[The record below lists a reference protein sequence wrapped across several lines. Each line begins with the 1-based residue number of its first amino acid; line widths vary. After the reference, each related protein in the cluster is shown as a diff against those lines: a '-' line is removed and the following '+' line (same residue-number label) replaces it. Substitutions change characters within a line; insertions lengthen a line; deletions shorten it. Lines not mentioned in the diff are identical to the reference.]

1 MNEQANNSKIP
12 ADIDPLFLTRLQ
24 ELGGSKLAGE
34 LVGMY
39 LTRGSQLLDTIST
52 GLDTNDLP
60 VVKNAAHSLISSA
73 GNLGGKRVS
82 DLAKSIESA
91 AIEEQIDTIP
101 ELLSK
106 IISAQEAFQQYLQG
120 ALEHL

>member
-1 MNEQANNSKIP
+1 MDEHVNNSKIP

-24 ELGGSKLAGE
+24 ELGGSKLASE

-52 GLDTNDLP
+52 GLNTNDLP
-60 VVKNAAHSLISSA
+60 AVKNSAHSLISSA

-82 DLAKSIESA
+82 DLQNLLKALQLKSR
-91 AIEEQIDTIP
+91 
-101 ELLSK
+101 
-106 IISAQEAFQQYLQG
+106 
-120 ALEHL
+120 